1 MTTIMRT
8 ELSLSLFGC
17 GKVRDT
23 YDLGDKLLIIAT
35 DRISAFDVVLPS
47 AIPEKGMVLNQ
58 LSCFWFEKTKNIV
71 QNHLIKTVDT
81 LDLLKDYVPS
91 DTTLPNYLVGRSMIT
106 RKAKLVPVEC
116 VVRGY
121 ISGSAWDEYKARGTM
136 NSMAMPKDL
145 RESEKLAEP
154 VFTPT
159 TKAETGH
166 DKPLT
171 KQETENMVGKGLAK
185 DLEEK
190 SLALYKY
197 ASDYALERGII
208 IADTKFEFGFV
219 NSELIVIDE
228 MLTPDSSRFWDASQ
242 YAVGKSQPSFDK
254 QPIRDWLTASGW
266 NKQPPAPEL
275 PPDVISSTTHRYREA
290 YERLTG
296 KSLQYV
302 PG

>member
-1 MTTIMRT
+1 MSTILQT
-8 ELSLSLFGC
+8 ELPLPLFGR

-47 AIPEKGMVLNQ
+47 AIPDKGMVLNQ
-58 LSCFWFEKTKNIV
+58 LSCFWFEKTKNIIT
-71 QNHLIKTVDT
+71 NHLIKTVDT
-81 LDLLKDYVPS
+81 LDLLKDY
-91 DTTLPNYLVGRSMIT
+91 TTSGAPLPNYLVGRSMIT
-106 RKAKLVPVEC
+106 RKARLVPVEC

-121 ISGSAWDEYKARGTM
+121 ISGSAWEEYKARGTI
-136 NSMAMPKDL
+136 NDMAMPRGI
-145 RESEKLAEP
+145 RESERLSEP
-154 VFTPT
+154 IFTPT
-159 TKAETGH
+159 TKADTGH
-166 DKPLT
+166 DKPLS
-171 KQETENMVGKGLAK
+171 KQEMEKMVGKDLAK

-190 SLALYKY
+190 SLAVYQYARDY
-197 ASDYALERGII
+197 ASGRGII

-219 NSELIVIDE
+219 DSELIVIDE

-242 YAVGKSQPSFDK
+242 YTVGQSQPSFDK

-275 PPDVISSTTHRYREA
+275 PLDVIISTTRLYREA

-296 KSLQYV
+296 RSLQHAS
-302 PG
+302 G